1 MVENPP
7 FNVGDIGSIPDWGT
21 RIPHPTGKL
30 SMNSAM
36 RIKTEKK
43 KKIHWKDS
51 KNGQKKIFFLI
62 EGLMLTPLISF

>member
-43 KKIHWKDS
+43 KSTGRTAKMDK
-51 KNGQKKIFFLI
+51 
-62 EGLMLTPLISF
+62 